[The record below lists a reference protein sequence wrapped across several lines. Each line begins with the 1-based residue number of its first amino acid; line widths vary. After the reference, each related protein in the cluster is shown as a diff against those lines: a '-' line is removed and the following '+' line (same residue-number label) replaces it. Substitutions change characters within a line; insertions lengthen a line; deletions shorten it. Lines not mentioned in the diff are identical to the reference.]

1 MFFHLANR
9 LTRSRGEDEWDDETV
24 QTQYFS
30 KDEDQD
36 HAYVETWLLGS
47 AADTGVTDN
56 ADSEA
61 SSETRE
67 ADAQAS
73 AQVMESPS
81 GKKVKLQKIFEMA
94 VTLNYWAYL
103 NKEYWFKSML
113 PAMSTATTRP

>member
-81 GKKVKLQKIFEMA
+81 GKKE
-94 VTLNYWAYL
+94 
-103 NKEYWFKSML
+103 NKASQL
-113 PAMSTATTRP
+113 GQGI